1 MKTRFACTFTIMI
14 ASSMLTAILLTSCN
28 TRTTSPSITE
38 RPPEE
43 TSAPA
48 QEAGP
53 TATSLPATAT
63 PVPAL
68 EESQEDVTAS
78 LTSAAPTPTEAEP
91 AEPSQTAEATTVPT
105 ATVEA
110 TATTPPESPPAEVA
124 TSCTDIAAF
133 FKDVT
138 VEDYTFFNQKES
150 FVKTWQVRNE
160 GTCTWSPAYTINFDS
175 GFTLEAPQTSPLP
188 VAAPGQTVEISLQ
201 MTAPERGG
209 QYISRWRFKNEDG
222 EVFGVGLEKGQLFT
236 IINVGFVNPGND
248 PNPAAPQL
256 PGGGTENAPDPS
268 PGGNA
273 STPDP
278 AAGSAACAYSL
289 DPSFG
294 QQVIAVIN
302 QARQQAGL
310 NRLNSQSQ
318 LAAAAEVHSIDLACT
333 DGYDHIGSD
342 GSVWTERV
350 ARQGYAN
357 YNSARE
363 NIRVGNPDFGFSPQ
377 YVFDRWFE
385 SQIHHDNMYYPSVSE
400 IGLSCVLN
408 PDSEYKEFCTAVFA
422 RP

>member
-1 MKTRFACTFTIMI
+1 MKTRFACTFTII
-14 ASSMLTAILLTSCN
+14 LASGMLTAILLTGCN
-28 TRTTSPSITE
+28 TKTTSSSMTE

-43 TSAPA
+43 ASAPA

-53 TATSLPATAT
+53 TATSLPATTT
-63 PVPAL
+63 PVPAS
-68 EESQEDVTAS
+68 EESQEGVTATP
-78 LTSAAPTPTEAEP
+78 TSEAPTPAAAEP
-91 AEPSQTAEATTVPT
+91 TEPSPTEEATTVPT
-105 ATVEA
+105 ATEEA
-110 TATTPPESPPAEVA
+110 TATTPPESLPAEVA
-124 TSCTDIAAF
+124 TSCTNIAAF

-188 VAAPGQTVEISLQ
+188 EAAPGQTVEISLQ

-209 QYISRWRFKNEDG
+209 QYISRWRFKNADG
-222 EVFGVGLEKGQLFT
+222 DVFGVGLEKGQLFT
-236 IINVGFVNPGND
+236 IINVGFINPNNESAQPPSGGNE
-248 PNPAAPQL
+248 
-256 PGGGTENAPDPS
+256 TTPDPS

-278 AAGSAACAYSL
+278 AAGSSACAYGL

-294 QQVIAVIN
+294 QQVIAIIN

-310 NRLNSQSQ
+310 DRLKSHSQ

-350 ARQGYAN
+350 ARQGYPN

-385 SQIHHDNMYYPSVSE
+385 SQIHRDNMYYPSVSE